1 MNIYR
6 NITYIL
12 YLFLFV
18 PVFEGSAMM
27 YVAKG
32 SALSEDATHKLLAGT
47 FDVGSLT
54 CILIGRPLE
63 LRPSGI
69 TPDDLKLGGEKADR
83 AVGGWGGGTST
94 RNGAL
99 CRGPTQSENRQIYFD
114 FKVKKEHR
122 KQCT

>member
-83 AVGGWGGGTST
+83 AVGG
-94 RNGAL
+94 GAQVHVTERFVEDL
-99 CRGPTQSENRQIYFD
+99 PNQKTDKSILIL
-114 FKVKKEHR
+114 K
-122 KQCT
+122 